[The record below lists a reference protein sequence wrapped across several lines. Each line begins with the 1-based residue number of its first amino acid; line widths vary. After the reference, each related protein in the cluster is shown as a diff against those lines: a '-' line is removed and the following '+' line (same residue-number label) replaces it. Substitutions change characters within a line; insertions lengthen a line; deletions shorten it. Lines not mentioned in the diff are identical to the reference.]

1 MTSPHGSVDYSRG
14 IPRLITGK
22 EAFVTAEKPAHH
34 RIDYPAFTEREDYR
48 GHRRRQRSFVFPV
61 LAAALVWYILYV
73 LAASYLPAFM
83 STPVWGYINVG
94 LIVGLSQFVVTF
106 VITGIYVRYSNR
118 KLDPSAAE
126 LRSVLEAKHEK
137 GEA

>member
-1 MTSPHGSVDYSRG
+1 
-14 IPRLITGK
+14 
-22 EAFVTAEKPAHH
+22 VTAEKPAHH

-61 LAAALVWYILYV
+61 LAAALLWYILYV
-73 LAASYLPAFM
+73 LAASYLPKFM

-126 LRSVLEAKHEK
+126 LRSILEAKHEK